1 MAERVSMNFTTLK
14 HISENST
21 FIPVIP
27 NTYKSTEMLWSALL
41 DQTYAY
47 DKSCISRCVFK
58 KKKRLVML
66 AKLVSTFEESISKS
80 EHLETLA
87 STRKAE
93 EVTFHCQCCVEN
105 MKQIHTL
112 ETELRDRVEC
122 SAERGKQICMLE
134 SRISEKETY
143 YSNMDKKLLQLYTEI
158 NQFKNRVASTDAL
171 VSTLREDLAAK
182 TQIIADLQQVISN
195 LSRPDMN
202 SMSTIPTK
210 QVCVSGTTQ
219 EETAATVSTP
229 PRDHR
234 SGDSETR
241 GQVERSLQFT
251 PIPVEVRCSS
261 RFRGEDYSWRCESR
275 WDANPTTS
283 NLPNC
288 SERQEEFYPNHKSME
303 RINFLLRICKE
314 IPKYDPNVDPFTSC
328 DIFEGHCNKYSVA
341 PEYSMELFKL
351 WLPTHLNQR
360 YEATWKAHPRNGQY
374 HSEEERLSLLMT
386 LTTGHQDVTPDILTK
401 FKPTINDEPLSLCS
415 RFEAMYRKID
425 QGIGIPQG
433 MIRMFVEKF
442 PYLDTAIRLSA
453 AREPSLTDA
462 AMIIEQ
468 CRQDL
473 LHNKKSINIRQHVPV
488 YVKSQ
493 DERAHHAK
501 SSRVLPYI
509 GQIGGIHGPIN
520 VCKSKVVKST
530 SLLMKEFKT
539 SKENKPGPKYNMACI
554 LNKCS
559 FDLMTLTLD
568 YLNQAIITKRE
579 EIVVIEQ
586 QLNSTSSAED
596 LAKIKDQLQMD
607 LLRFYRNL
615 RIKAHFSSLSDIGL
629 RPSTQSTS
637 IAPINIQGLGL
648 KTKSTFMPPKN
659 NPPVETFIGLLEHDI
674 TSFFKDVSNKSLHC
688 PSNFSDKDKNA
699 LASLMQDKDIII
711 KQADKA
717 LPDQS
722 GFSRESDVHNLIT
735 QSNNLTKSEMK
746 ALCTLE
752 KDTTIIIKPSD
763 KGSNMVVMDSHEYRK
778 ICLEILRDNATYK
791 KIFGNPLESS
801 RNFLKNLLS
810 KAKVY
815 GLVSNEEFSFL
826 VPDFPVMSTFYILPK
841 VHKGVSPLRG
851 RPIVLGV
858 GSIGQNVGIY
868 LDEILNPFVTSL
880 SSYIRDS
887 MDFIKRIKG
896 VTVDSGTF
904 LASIDVETLYSSIPH
919 DQGMRAIEYFLS
931 TRGQQFETHKQLI
944 LSLLHF
950 VLHNNFLMFDGSV
963 L

>member
-1 MAERVSMNFTTLK
+1 MLRLPQTLDQLVIPQEFQVININGIQQQFLLHDSGNEHGRILIFGTRDNLQLLAQSREWFADGMFSTIPALFKQLYTIHAVPVVPVVYALLTHKSCSTYQNLLQELKNMQHALQPQNLMIDFEVAAIQAFENKFPNLEKTGCFFYLSYMNFPTLK

-41 DQTYAY
+41 DQAYAY

-58 KKKRLVML
+58 KTKKRLVML

-105 MKQIHTL
+105 TKHIHTL

-122 SAERGKQICMLE
+122 SVERGKQICMLE
-134 SRISEKETY
+134 SRILEKETY
-143 YSNMDKKLLQLYTEI
+143 YSDMDKELLQLYTEI

-202 SMSTIPTK
+202 SMSTVPTK
-210 QVCVSGTTQ
+210 QVCVSGTAQ

-251 PIPVEVRCSS
+251 PIPMEDRRSS
-261 RFRGEDYSWRCESR
+261 RFQGQDYSWRCESR

-341 PEYSMELFKL
+341 PEYRMELFKL

-374 HSEEERLSLLMT
+374 HSEEERLSLLMS

-401 FKPTINDEPLSLCS
+401 FKPIINDEPLSLCS
-415 RFEAMYRKID
+415 RFEAMYRKVTMD

-473 LHNKKSINIRQHVPV
+473 LHNKKSIKIRQHVPV

-493 DERAHHAK
+493 DER
-501 SSRVLPYI
+501 
-509 GQIGGIHGPIN
+509 Q
-520 VCKSKVVKST
+520 T
-530 SLLMKEFKT
+530 
-539 SKENKPGPKYNMACI
+539 
-554 LNKCS
+554 
-559 FDLMTLTLD
+559 D
-568 YLNQAIITKRE
+568 
-579 EIVVIEQ
+579 
-586 QLNSTSSAED
+586 
-596 LAKIKDQLQMD
+596 
-607 LLRFYRNL
+607 
-615 RIKAHFSSLSDIGL
+615 
-629 RPSTQSTS
+629 
-637 IAPINIQGLGL
+637 
-648 KTKSTFMPPKN
+648 
-659 NPPVETFIGLLEHDI
+659 
-674 TSFFKDVSNKSLHC
+674 
-688 PSNFSDKDKNA
+688 
-699 LASLMQDKDIII
+699 
-711 KQADKA
+711 
-717 LPDQS
+717 
-722 GFSRESDVHNLIT
+722 SDVMFQKI
-735 QSNNLTKSEMK
+735 
-746 ALCTLE
+746 LCGF
-752 KDTTIIIKPSD
+752 D
-763 KGSNMVVMDSHEYRK
+763 KEWK
-778 ICLEILRDNATYK
+778 TC
-791 KIFGNPLESS
+791 
-801 RNFLKNLLS
+801 
-810 KAKVY
+810 
-815 GLVSNEEFSFL
+815 
-826 VPDFPVMSTFYILPK
+826 PDRLQP
-841 VHKGVSPLRG
+841 
-851 RPIVLGV
+851 
-858 GSIGQNVGIY
+858 
-868 LDEILNPFVTSL
+868 
-880 SSYIRDS
+880 
-887 MDFIKRIKG
+887 
-896 VTVDSGTF
+896 
-904 LASIDVETLYSSIPH
+904 
-919 DQGMRAIEYFLS
+919 
-931 TRGQQFETHKQLI
+931 
-944 LSLLHF
+944 
-950 VLHNNFLMFDGSV
+950 
-963 L
+963 

>member
-1 MAERVSMNFTTLK
+1 MEHIRDIKNASKAVSREDVEALKNIPKHFREFHANNWRLLKFRGIDKGCVDWHKYQFINEYAQGHLRSSKDDSLMLFVALEFISPRRWQTIKGRVIEGVQLVGKQGDPVLDLFSSSGKGTKEALTPKKMAERVSMNFPTLK

-41 DQTYAY
+41 DQAYAY
-47 DKSCISRCVFK
+47 DKSCISRCDLK
-58 KKKRLVML
+58 KTKKRLVML

-105 MKQIHTL
+105 TKHIHTL

-134 SRISEKETY
+134 SRILEKETY
-143 YSNMDKKLLQLYTEI
+143 YSDMDKELLQLYTEI

-202 SMSTIPTK
+202 SMSTVPTK
-210 QVCVSGTTQ
+210 QVCVSGTAQ

-251 PIPVEVRCSS
+251 PIPMEDRCSS
-261 RFRGEDYSWRCESR
+261 RFQGQDYSWRCESR

-341 PEYSMELFKL
+341 PEYRMELFKL

-374 HSEEERLSLLMT
+374 HSEEERLSLLMS

-415 RFEAMYRKID
+415 RFEAMYRKVTMD

-473 LHNKKSINIRQHVPV
+473 LHNKKSIKIRQHVPV

-509 GQIGGIHGPIN
+509 GQRGGIH
-520 VCKSKVVKST
+520 
-530 SLLMKEFKT
+530 
-539 SKENKPGPKYNMACI
+539 
-554 LNKCS
+554 
-559 FDLMTLTLD
+559 
-568 YLNQAIITKRE
+568 
-579 EIVVIEQ
+579 
-586 QLNSTSSAED
+586 
-596 LAKIKDQLQMD
+596 
-607 LLRFYRNL
+607 
-615 RIKAHFSSLSDIGL
+615 
-629 RPSTQSTS
+629 
-637 IAPINIQGLGL
+637 
-648 KTKSTFMPPKN
+648 
-659 NPPVETFIGLLEHDI
+659 
-674 TSFFKDVSNKSLHC
+674 
-688 PSNFSDKDKNA
+688 
-699 LASLMQDKDIII
+699 
-711 KQADKA
+711 
-717 LPDQS
+717 
-722 GFSRESDVHNLIT
+722 
-735 QSNNLTKSEMK
+735 
-746 ALCTLE
+746 
-752 KDTTIIIKPSD
+752 
-763 KGSNMVVMDSHEYRK
+763 
-778 ICLEILRDNATYK
+778 
-791 KIFGNPLESS
+791 
-801 RNFLKNLLS
+801 
-810 KAKVY
+810 
-815 GLVSNEEFSFL
+815 
-826 VPDFPVMSTFYILPK
+826 
-841 VHKGVSPLRG
+841 SPLNERKSQTDSA
-851 RPIVLGV
+851 VMF
-858 GSIGQNVGIY
+858 QK
-868 LDEILNPFVTSL
+868 ILCGFDKEWKTCPDRF
-880 SSYIRDS
+880 
-887 MDFIKRIKG
+887 
-896 VTVDSGTF
+896 
-904 LASIDVETLYSSIPH
+904 
-919 DQGMRAIEYFLS
+919 
-931 TRGQQFETHKQLI
+931 QL
-944 LSLLHF
+944 
-950 VLHNNFLMFDGSV
+950 
-963 L
+963 